1 MYLTHKQIKKA
12 KHVLSSLITYVPED
26 IYNNIIE
33 NFTPLIDFAEYEN
46 PTVRPSRDEYFM
58 GFARQAAKM
67 ATCDRGK
74 SGAAIVVDGQ
84 VVSTGY
90 VGAASKL
97 DHCDDSGHLIREVVY
112 IDEII
117 DKNNFNGNPIL
128 SLLDSQDL
136 NYHPIRQHCMRTAH
150 AEGNA
155 IVYAAKHGIAINGG
169 TLYCKM
175 EPCLRCCVD
184 IINAGIKR
192 VVSEY
197 RYHGARLTR
206 EWFKKA
212 GVELVVL
219 NDELP
224 NYSKV

>member
-1 MYLTHKQIKKA
+1 MYLTREQIEKA
-12 KHVLSSLITYVPED
+12 KHAISSLKTCVPEN
-26 IYNNIIE
+26 IYNNIVKSFI
-33 NFTPLIDFAEYEN
+33 PLIDFAEYEN
-46 PTVRPSRDEYFM
+46 PIVRPSRDEYFM

-74 SGAAIVVDGQ
+74 SGAVIVVDNQ

-97 DHCDDSGHLIREVVY
+97 DHCDDSGHLIREVIY
-112 IDEII
+112 IDEIV
-117 DKNNFNGNPIL
+117 DKNNSNNKSAVSF
-128 SLLDSQDL
+128 LDTQDL
-136 NYHPIRQHCMRTAH
+136 NYHPVRQHCVRTAH

-155 IVYAAKHGIAINGG
+155 IIHAAKHGIAINGG

-192 VVSEY
+192 VVAEY
-197 RYHGARLTR
+197 KYHGARLTR

-212 GVELVVL
+212 GIELIVL
-219 NDELP
+219 NNELP
-224 NYSKV
+224 DYSKV